1 MVKPYQSSISTQ
13 IPYKYLNSPVRRC
26 TLADFHKPEINM
38 SENRNHADV
47 RAAVARLCA
56 DFPGEYWRDKDRE
69 KKYPVEFVEALTEGG
84 YLSVL
89 IPEEFGGAGMDMGA
103 ACAVLEEIQHSGA
116 NGGACHAQ
124 MYTMGTLLR
133 HGSDTQKQQYLPDIA
148 SGKLRLQAFGV
159 TEPSS
164 GTDTTR
170 ITTKAVRD
178 GDDYVV
184 SGQKVFISRVEHSD
198 LMLLLVR
205 TTPRDEAEK
214 RTQGMSVLLVDL
226 RDAVGKGLTVR
237 PLETMLNHAT
247 TELFFDR
254 LRVPARNLIGEEG
267 KGFGYIL
274 DGMNAERILIAA
286 ECIGDARWFIDKAG
300 AYANEREVFG
310 APIGKNQGIQFPIAR
325 SYVQTEAA
333 ALMVNSA
340 SDLFDAGEPCGSQ
353 ANMAKLLAADASWAA
368 ADMCLQT
375 HGGYGFAVEYDIERK
390 FRETR
395 LYQVAPIST
404 NLILSNIATHILGL
418 PRSF

>member
-1 MVKPYQSSISTQ
+1 M
-13 IPYKYLNSPVRRC
+13 
-26 TLADFHKPEINM
+26 PEDRTHEDI
-38 SENRNHADV
+38 RTAIT
-47 RAAVARLCA
+47 RLCA
-56 DFPGEYWRDKDRE
+56 DFPGEYWREKDRH
-69 KKYPVEFVEALTEGG
+69 KAYPVEFVQALTDAG

-89 IPEEFGGAGMDMGA
+89 VPEAYGGVGLDLGA
-103 ACAVLEEIQHSGA
+103 ACAVLEEIQRSGA

-133 HGSDTQKQQYLPDIA
+133 HGSAAQKQKYLPDIA
-148 SGKLRLQAFGV
+148 SGALRLQAFGV

-170 ITTKAVRD
+170 IKTRAVRD
-178 GDDYVV
+178 GDHYVV

-205 TTPRDEAEK
+205 TTARDKVEK
-214 RTQGMSVLLVDL
+214 PTLGMSVLLVDL
-226 RDAVGKGLTVR
+226 RDAIGEGLSVH

-247 TELFFDR
+247 TELFFDQ
-254 LRVPARNLIGEEG
+254 LRVPVENLIGEEG
-267 KGFGYIL
+267 KGFGYIM

-286 ECIGDARWFIDKAG
+286 ECIGDARWFIDKATD
-300 AYANEREVFG
+300 YANQREVFG
-310 APIGKNQGIQFPIAR
+310 RVIGKNQGIQFPIAR
-325 SYVQTEAA
+325 AHVQTEAA
-333 ALMVNSA
+333 ALMVDKA
-340 SDLFDAGEPCGSQ
+340 SRMFDAGEACGSQ

-375 HGGYGFAVEYDIERK
+375 HGGYGFTLEYDVERK

-404 NLILSNIATHILGL
+404 NLILSNIATHVLGL
-418 PRSF
+418 PKSF